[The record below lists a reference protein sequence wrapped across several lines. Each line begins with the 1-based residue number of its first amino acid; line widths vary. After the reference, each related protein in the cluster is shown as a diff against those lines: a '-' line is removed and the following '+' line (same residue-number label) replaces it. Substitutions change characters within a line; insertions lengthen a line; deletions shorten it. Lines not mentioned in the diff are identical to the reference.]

1 MQEMNMIDG
10 YNRDISYLRVSI
22 TDRCNLRCQYC
33 VPKEGLSRVGHDDIL
48 RYEEIIR
55 IVMVAVKMGIRKVRI
70 TGGEPLV
77 RRGVVDF
84 IATLNLIDGLEDISL
99 TTNAVLLEETAERL
113 YQAGVRRINISLD
126 SLDPGKYKEIT
137 RGGNLEAVLRGIQKA
152 HEVGFQPIKINVVT
166 IQGFND
172 DEALQF
178 AELTMDRPYQV
189 RFIELMPFG
198 FAGMESLGKHLPNDD
213 LKERINRR
221 YTLEISPK
229 ARSQNDGPA
238 DLYRI
243 RGGQGEIGFISP
255 LSHQFC
261 STCNRLRLTSSGR
274 LRACLLL
281 DDEIDVLSPLRE
293 GCTNQELAGLLQL
306 AVTKK
311 PVTHDLN
318 IEERHMKKCLTE
330 MTSIGG

>member
-1 MQEMNMIDG
+1 M
-10 YNRDISYLRVSI
+10 
-22 TDRCNLRCQYC
+22 
-33 VPKEGLSRVGHDDIL
+33 SRTGHDDIL

-55 IVMVAVKMGIRKVRI
+55 VVMVAVKMGIRKVRI
-70 TGGEPLV
+70 TGGEPLI
-77 RRGVVDF
+77 RRGVIDF
-84 IATLNLIDGLEDISL
+84 IATLNLINGLEDISL

-126 SLDPGKYKEIT
+126 SLNPEKYKEIT
-137 RGGNLEAVLRGIQKA
+137 RGGDLDAVLRGIQKA
-152 HEVGFQPIKINVVT
+152 HDAGFRPIKINVVA

-178 AELTMDRPYQV
+178 AELTVNRPYQV

-198 FAGMESLGKHLPNDD
+198 FAGIENLGKYLSNDHI
-213 LKERINRR
+213 KEMINRR
-221 YTLEISPK
+221 YTLETFSK
-229 ARSQNDGPA
+229 AHSQNDGPA
-238 DLYRI
+238 DLCRI
-243 RGGQGEIGFISP
+243 QGGQGEIGFISP

-261 STCNRLRLTSSGR
+261 SSCNRLRLTSNGR

-281 DDEIDVLSPLRE
+281 DDEIDILSPLRE
-293 GCTNQELAGLLQL
+293 GCTNQELAELLQL
-306 AVTKK
+306 AATKK
-311 PVTHDLN
+311 PGTHNIN

>member
-1 MQEMNMIDG
+1 MIDG
-10 YNRDISYLRVSI
+10 HNRDISYLRVSI
-22 TDRCNLRCQYC
+22 TDRCNLRCRYC
-33 VPKEGLSRVGHDDIL
+33 VPKEGLSRIGHDDIL

-55 IVMVAVKMGIRKVRI
+55 VIMVAAKMGIRKVRI

-77 RRGVVDF
+77 RRGVIDF
-84 IATLNLIDGLEDISL
+84 IATLNLIDDLEDISL
-99 TTNAVLLEETAERL
+99 TTNAVLLEETAERI

-137 RGGNLEAVLRGIQKA
+137 RGGNLEVVLRGIEKA
-152 HEVGFQPIKINVVT
+152 HEIGFRPIKINVVT

-172 DEALQF
+172 DEALRF
-178 AELTMDRPYQV
+178 AELTMNRPYQV
-189 RFIELMPFG
+189 RFIELMPLG
-198 FAGMESLGKHLPNDD
+198 FAGMENLGKYLANDYI
-213 LKERINRR
+213 KETINRR
-221 YTLEISPK
+221 YPLEISTR
-229 ARSQNDGPA
+229 ARNSSDGPA
-238 DLYRI
+238 DLYRV

-261 STCNRLRLTSSGR
+261 SSCNRLRLTSNGR

-281 DDEIDVLSPLRE
+281 DDEIDVLSPIRD
-293 GCTNQELAGLLQL
+293 GCTNQELAELLQL
-306 AVTKK
+306 AVAKK
-311 PVTHDLN
+311 PGTHNMN